1 MKLCRICR
9 KSYCFS
15 LPWTMT
21 TTGSL
26 FFSLELPGLCGSGAY
41 VFSSGTRN
49 SRRDLE
55 EVASAWITG
64 VYRGR
69 ANRGRH
75 IPSEKLKVVCRKVE
89 TPIHVINA
97 DPPYVF
103 VYLPS
108 MSLLWSLVNGR
119 FCGNCWQTAL
129 QPCLIIALLM
139 CLRVATLVPITWSSL
154 NV

>member
-1 MKLCRICR
+1 MRFFIVIMKLCRICR

-49 SRRDLE
+49 SRRDLG
-55 EVASAWITG
+55 EVASSWITG
-64 VYRGR
+64 VYRCR

-75 IPSEKLKVVCRKVE
+75 IPSEKLKVVCRKVD

-97 DPPYVF
+97 DPPYLCILIQCLYCDHLWMDDF
-103 VYLPS
+103 VGTAGRLHCNHAW
-108 MSLLWSLVNGR
+108 LLL
-119 FCGNCWQTAL
+119 CWCVYGS
-129 QPCLIIALLM
+129 PH
-139 CLRVATLVPITWSSL
+139 
-154 NV
+154 